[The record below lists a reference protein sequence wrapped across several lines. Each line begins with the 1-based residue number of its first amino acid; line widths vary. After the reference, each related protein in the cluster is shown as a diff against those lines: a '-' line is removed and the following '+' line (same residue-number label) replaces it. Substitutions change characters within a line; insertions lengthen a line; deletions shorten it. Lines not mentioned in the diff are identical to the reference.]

1 MRSLTV
7 LVDMDDTI
15 EGLLQAWVDYLNK
28 RHGTTVNKDDVTEW
42 DVSLFFPGIPKTKV
56 YEPLYEDDFWKT
68 VKPFDTAAEYIQ
80 RLMNDGH
87 KVLVVTTSDY
97 RTLRSKMENVLFKYF
112 PMFTWNDV
120 IITAHKQLVKGDVLV
135 DDGVHNLIGGSYE
148 KLLMDAPHNRSF
160 RAEESGITRVMN
172 WSEAYSKICEIAQR

>member
-1 MRSLTV
+1 MKSLTV

-28 RHGTTVNKDDVTEW
+28 HHGTTVKKENVTEW
-42 DVSLFFPGIPKTKV
+42 DVSLFFPEIPKAKV
-56 YEPLYEDDFWKT
+56 YEPLCKDDFWKT

-80 RLMNDGH
+80 KLMDDGH
-87 KVLVVTTSDY
+87 KVLIVTTSDY

-120 IITAHKQLVKGDVLV
+120 IITAHKRLVNGDVLV

-148 KLLMDAPHNRSF
+148 KLLMDAPHNRGF
-160 RAEESGITRVMN
+160 DAKGNGITRVMN
-172 WSEAYSKICEIAQR
+172 WSEVYSKICEIAQR